1 MSAVNNSVML
11 EFLMEHDVTLVSMTT
26 KKSISADEAFL
37 LGGEFI
43 VLNEY
48 STSELYRGT
57 DFDEALKELEKWI

>member
-1 MSAVNNSVML
+1 
-11 EFLMEHDVTLVSMTT
+11 MEHVVTLVSMTT